1 VTPATPTASPSPLP
15 TPPDRGIPGAPY
27 GVSHRVG
34 ERPGHTARYRSAQRW
49 SSAQNWTL
57 DQQISHA
64 GEVLSA
70 VTPTRDRTI
79 MLSET
84 SQTEQSCYAGRPRSK
99 AAPLRLSWTCRHAG
113 PPAAV
118 LGAAQPLPPHA
129 LRLLDATT
137 GRTLDR
143 ATLPSRGPL
152 LLGKEGPRFPHR
164 SRPAGGRDQRCPHSG
179 GKEYTGRARSF
190 SPLVRHAPGTHCV
203 VPLPSLRDGQA
214 CVCPRSIA
222 AGMVVKV
229 FVGAGERV
237 AQLTDCEA
245 TCGGGHPLGGGEFTP
260 TGDTPRHSGRPW
272 KRSQPV
278 IHHTRPPT
286 PRFADPVTSHARSSA
301 ACGSPRPHTADAERT
316 PMPRPALPMPGSGR
330 AAGGGAR

>member
-1 VTPATPTASPSPLP
+1 
-15 TPPDRGIPGAPY
+15 
-27 GVSHRVG
+27 VG
-34 ERPGHTARYRSAQRW
+34 ERVEAKVPDRSAQDR
-49 SSAQNWTL
+49 SSVRIWTL
-57 DQQISHA
+57 DQRVFHA
-64 GEVLSA
+64 GEVLNA

-99 AAPLRLSWTCRHAG
+99 AEPLRLSWTSRHAG

-118 LGAAQPLPPHA
+118 LGAAQPLPPRTEA
-129 LRLLDATT
+129 AVRDRRPDVRSSATT
-137 GRTLDR
+137 QRGL
-143 ATLPSRGPL
+143 LPSDREDPL
-152 LLGKEGPRFPHR
+152 CSALTSGRR
-164 SRPAGGRDQRCPHSG
+164 SRPKEPTLRWKGLHRQ
-179 GKEYTGRARSF
+179 GK
-190 SPLVRHAPGTHCV
+190 PLA
-203 VPLPSLRDGQA
+203 PLPACARKPAPAQPRSHRGTPTRSPDGQA

-237 AQLTDCEA
+237 AQLTGCEA

-260 TGDTPRHSGRPW
+260 TGDMPRHSGRPW
-272 KRSQPV
+272 ERSQPV

-286 PRFADPVTSHARSSA
+286 PHFADPVTSQARSSA

-316 PMPRPALPMPGSGR
+316 PMPTPALPMPGSGR
-330 AAGGGAR
+330 AAGGVR